1 MIKENIR
8 HTIINKNL
16 AKKEKGKTFNEAF
29 ILAKDACLSGQFL
42 KVCVQKQN
50 KVYTTPKYQLNVR
63 VE

>member
-42 KVCVQKQN
+42 KVCVQK
-50 KVYTTPKYQLNVR
+50 
-63 VE
+63 